1 MQTTTDPDEFDLLLN
16 SSRELNLA
24 DIVNIDD
31 DSSDRF
37 DGQLKELR
45 EDLEKIFE
53 QKSPNNVEPEEI
65 DATQNPSAISP
76 GAQQSQTEMQ
86 AQEKPSNESLEK
98 LPLKKLAEDSTKD
111 CHSDSAYTSQAI
123 SSSSSGSNLNGQTL
137 DGEPQPEFLDIQ
149 TPDLDIAN
157 PAVSGERKRVLFKS
171 MSASSAEFV
180 DSALASEI
188 PSGAASEVDLSE
200 SRPNFICHLSDEDFI
215 HNDQKPDN

>member
-1 MQTTTDPDEFDLLLN
+1 MTETTDPDEFDLLLN
-16 SSRELNLA
+16 SPRQPNLA
-24 DIVNIDD
+24 DIVNIDN
-31 DSSDRF
+31 DSSGRF

-45 EDLEKIFE
+45 EDVEKFFE

-76 GAQQSQTEMQ
+76 EAQKSQTEMQ
-86 AQEKPSNESLEK
+86 AQEKPSNENLEK
-98 LPLKKLAEDSTKD
+98 LPLKKLTKTSTKD
-111 CHSDSAYTSQAI
+111 CRSDSAYTSQAI
-123 SSSSSGSNLNGQTL
+123 STSSSGSNLNGQTP
-137 DGEPQPEFLDIQ
+137 DGEVQPEFLDIQ
-149 TPDLDIAN
+149 SPDLDIAN

-200 SRPNFICHLSDEDFI
+200 SRPTPTFILSDEDFI
-215 HNDQKPDN
+215 PNDQKPDN

>member
-1 MQTTTDPDEFDLLLN
+1 MQTTDPDEFDLLLN
-16 SSRELNLA
+16 SSREPNFA
-24 DIVNIDD
+24 DIVNIDN

-45 EDLEKIFE
+45 EDLEKFSE

-65 DATQNPSAISP
+65 DATQNPSAITP
-76 GAQQSQTEMQ
+76 EAQKSQTEMQ
-86 AQEKPSNESLEK
+86 GQQKPLNENLEK
-98 LPLKKLAEDSTKD
+98 LPLKKLTKTSTKD
-111 CHSDSAYTSQAI
+111 CRSDSAYTSQAI
-123 SSSSSGSNLNGQTL
+123 STSSSGSNLNGQTP
-137 DGEPQPEFLDIQ
+137 DGEVQPEFLDIQ
-149 TPDLDIAN
+149 SPDLDIAN

-200 SRPNFICHLSDEDFI
+200 SRPTPTFILSDEDFI
-215 HNDQKPDN
+215 PNDQKPDN

>member
-1 MQTTTDPDEFDLLLN
+1 MQTTDPDEFDLLLN
-16 SSRELNLA
+16 SSREPNLA

-53 QKSPNNVEPEEI
+53 LKSPNNVEPEEI
-65 DATQNPSAISP
+65 DATQNPSAITP
-76 GAQQSQTEMQ
+76 EAQKSQTEMQ

-98 LPLKKLAEDSTKD
+98 LPLKKLTKTSTKD
-111 CHSDSAYTSQAI
+111 CRSDSAYTSQAI
-123 SSSSSGSNLNGQTL
+123 STSSSGSNLCGQTP
-137 DGEPQPEFLDIQ
+137 DGEVQTEFLDIQ
-149 TPDLDIAN
+149 PPDLDIAN

-200 SRPNFICHLSDEDFI
+200 SRPTPNFILSDEDFI

>member
-1 MQTTTDPDEFDLLLN
+1 MTETTDPDEFDLLLN
-16 SSRELNLA
+16 SSQQPNLA

-65 DATQNPSAISP
+65 DATQNPSAITP
-76 GAQQSQTEMQ
+76 EAQKSQTEMQ
-86 AQEKPSNESLEK
+86 GQQKPLNENLEK
-98 LPLKKLAEDSTKD
+98 LPLKKLTKTSTKD
-111 CHSDSAYTSQAI
+111 CRSDSAYTSQAI
-123 SSSSSGSNLNGQTL
+123 STSSSGSNLNGQTP
-137 DGEPQPEFLDIQ
+137 DGEVQPEFLDIQ
-149 TPDLDIAN
+149 SPDLDIAN

-200 SRPNFICHLSDEDFI
+200 SRPTPTFILSDEDFI
-215 HNDQKPDN
+215 PNDQKPDN